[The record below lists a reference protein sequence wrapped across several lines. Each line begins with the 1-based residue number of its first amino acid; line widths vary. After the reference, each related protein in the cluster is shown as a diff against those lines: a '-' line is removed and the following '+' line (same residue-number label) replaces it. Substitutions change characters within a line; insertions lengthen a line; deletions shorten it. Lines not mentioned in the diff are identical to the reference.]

1 MNKTLLIKQQSGYI
15 AITMSIV
22 VTIFLLVLATSLG
35 SSNLFTRSS
44 VTDFYSKQ
52 SSYFLA
58 RSCLNH
64 ALLQLADVPS
74 YTGNETIF
82 VSDQTC
88 TLLTITV
95 AGENTVISAEAQSNS
110 AATNL
115 RLTVNTQTLSTV
127 SLEEVASF

>member
-1 MNKTLLIKQQSGYI
+1 
-15 AITMSIV
+15 MSIV
-22 VTIFLLVLATSLG
+22 VTFFLLVLAISLG
-35 SSNLFTRSS
+35 SSNLFTRGN

-52 SSYFLA
+52 FSYFIA

-64 ALLQLADVPS
+64 ALLQLADVS
-74 YTGNETIF
+74 TYTGNETIYI
-82 VSDQTC
+82 SDQTC
-88 TLLTITV
+88 TLLTITTD
-95 AGENTVISAEAQSNS
+95 ASNTIIRAEALVNS

>member
-1 MNKTLLIKQQSGYI
+1 MKNQKSYKSQSGYL

-22 VTIFLLVLATSLG
+22 VTFFLLVLAISLG
-35 SSNLFTRSS
+35 SSNLFTRGN

-52 SSYFLA
+52 FSYFIA

-64 ALLQLADVPS
+64 ALLQLADVS
-74 YTGNETIF
+74 TYTGNETIYI
-82 VSDQTC
+82 SDQTC
-88 TLLTITV
+88 TLLTITTD
-95 AGENTVISAEAQSNS
+95 ASNTIIRAEALVNS

>member
-1 MNKTLLIKQQSGYI
+1 MNKNLLIKRQSGYI

-52 SSYFLA
+52 FSYFLA

-82 VSDQTC
+82 VSDQNC

>member
-1 MNKTLLIKQQSGYI
+1 MKRQSTRTQSGYI

-22 VTIFLLVLATSLG
+22 VTIFLLVTAISLG
-35 SSNLFTRSS
+35 SANLFTRGN

-52 SSYFLA
+52 SSYFIA

-64 ALLQLADVPS
+64 ALLQLADSPS
-74 YTGNETIF
+74 YEGNETIY
-82 VSDQTC
+82 VSGETC
-88 TLLTITV
+88 TLLAMTTEGANFI
-95 AGENTVISAEAQSNS
+95 IRAEAQINS